1 VNAQSAIPQ
10 PAEPAQNSSVSSGE
24 HRHKRFL
31 ARVCSL
37 NSGLCNT
44 EISYLEGRV
53 VLRATPGSIRLDVVA
68 GHPAA
73 PVRAYLLKIG
83 QKDIASHHLEAI
95 RRHLPGRGSVPI
107 FRLQP

>member
-1 VNAQSAIPQ
+1 MNAPGAKTDPVQKPF
-10 PAEPAQNSSVSSGE
+10 VSSGE
-24 HRHKRFL
+24 NRHTRFL

-107 FRLQP
+107 VRLQP